1 MKILRIQ
8 ALRGPNAWSIQRWH
22 LIVLRLDLE
31 EETMPP
37 MALQD
42 FQRGLC
48 RIFPKMALRPPTSI
62 PAAVQEVA
70 QELQRLAKMQVGFG
84 TVKPTITSG
93 IYQVVFEYQY
103 EQAGR
108 YAGRA
113 AVRLCQSVL
122 ETGTYPETELQQDLQ
137 DLEELRREAQLGP
150 STESIVAE
158 AKTRHIPW
166 LELGT
171 RAMIQLGYGVYQKR
185 LQATLSD
192 RTGVLAV
199 ELACDKEATKQML
212 RDSGVPVPRGTVI
225 TSLRYLQ
232 EAIDEVGG
240 FPVVI
245 KPVNGNHGRGIS
257 VDVRDLPSAEDAF
270 LLAQEISRE
279 VIVEKFHRGRD
290 HRILVVNGKV
300 VAVAERIPAHVIGD
314 GVSTIRELIEIT
326 NKDPRRGDGH
336 DNVLTRI
343 EIDRTSQTVLERQ
356 GFTLDSIPQAGQ
368 ICYLKATANLSTG
381 GIAVDR
387 TDEIHPENV
396 WIAERVAKIVG
407 LDIAGIDV
415 VTPNISLPFRQTD
428 SVIIEVNAAPG
439 FRMHTAPSVGIPRNV
454 AEPVLDMLFPPGTPC
469 RIPIISITGTNGKTT
484 TTRLTAHI
492 FKRTGKVVGYTT
504 TDGIYIGEW
513 LVEKGDTTGPRSAQV
528 ILRDPTVEIAVL
540 ETARGGIIR
549 SGLGFDFC
557 DVGVVLNVQADHLG
571 SGDIETIEELANVK
585 SVVAQ
590 AVCPSGYAVLNA
602 DEPLVAAMAN
612 KVKGQVAYF
621 SLQEDNPI
629 VRAHV
634 QQGGLAAVYEHG
646 YLSILK
652 GDWTLRIE
660 RAVNIPLT
668 LGGKVTF
675 QIQNA
680 LAASLAGFCQGIR
693 IEDIRLALTTFDS
706 SAQKTPG
713 RMNVFDMGRFHV
725 LVDYAH
731 NPAGFRAV
739 LEFLQ
744 TWQGEKVGV
753 IGAPG
758 DRRNVDITE
767 LGQLAA
773 KMFDRI
779 YIKEDKDLRGR
790 AVGEVADLLLKGVQS
805 VNPELHCVVIHDE
818 LAALSAAMDSVAS
831 GGLVAVFPE
840 KVEAVIHL
848 IQSRQPA
855 VHAPR

>member
-1 MKILRIQ
+1 
-8 ALRGPNAWSIQRWH
+8 
-22 LIVLRLDLE
+22 
-31 EETMPP
+31 
-37 MALQD
+37 
-42 FQRGLC
+42 
-48 RIFPKMALRPPTSI
+48 
-62 PAAVQEVA
+62 
-70 QELQRLAKMQVGFG
+70 
-84 TVKPTITSG
+84 
-93 IYQVVFEYQY
+93 
-103 EQAGR
+103 
-108 YAGRA
+108 
-113 AVRLCQSVL
+113 
-122 ETGTYPETELQQDLQ
+122 
-137 DLEELRREAQLGP
+137 
-150 STESIVAE
+150 
-158 AKTRHIPW
+158 
-166 LELGT
+166 
-171 RAMIQLGYGVYQKR
+171 MIQLGYGVYQKR

-739 LEFLQ
+739 SEFLQ